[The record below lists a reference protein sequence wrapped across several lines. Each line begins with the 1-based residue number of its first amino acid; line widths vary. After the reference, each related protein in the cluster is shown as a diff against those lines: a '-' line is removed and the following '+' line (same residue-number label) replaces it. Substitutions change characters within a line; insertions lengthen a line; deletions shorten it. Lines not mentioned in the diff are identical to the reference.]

1 MEEYIMKRP
10 IFFILIITSLL
21 IFSACVSDNENQQQ
35 IQQTNTQTN
44 TNQENTDVNNVKV
57 NVLKVEI
64 LHFHPKVQCYSCK
77 TLGNYA
83 EETINTYYSKELKN
97 GRVTFRHINYE
108 LPENEQLVLLYKPP
122 GSALCIGVYDDQG
135 HLYIEEN
142 IGVWYRIENK
152 DNFTNYMK
160 QLIDMRLNG
169 DLTKI

>member
-1 MEEYIMKRP
+1 MKRP
-10 IFFILIITSLL
+10 IFSILLIASLF
-21 IFSACVSDNENQQQ
+21 IFSACVSDHENQQQ

-44 TNQENTDVNNVKV
+44 TNQGNTNVIPEKV

-77 TLGNYA
+77 TLGTYA
-83 EETINTYYSKELKN
+83 EETVNTYYSKELNN

>member
-1 MEEYIMKRP
+1 MKRP
-10 IFFILIITSLL
+10 IFSILLIASLF

-44 TNQENTDVNNVKV
+44 TNQGNTIVIPEKV

-77 TLGNYA
+77 TLGTYA
-83 EETINTYYSKELKN
+83 EETVNTYYSKELNN

>member
-1 MEEYIMKRP
+1 MKRP
-10 IFFILIITSLL
+10 IFSILLIASLF

-44 TNQENTDVNNVKV
+44 TNQGNTIVFPEKV

-77 TLGNYA
+77 TLGTYA
-83 EETINTYYSKELKN
+83 EETVNTYYSKELNN

>member
-1 MEEYIMKRP
+1 MKRP
-10 IFFILIITSLL
+10 IFSILFSASLF

-35 IQQTNTQTN
+35 LQQTNTQTH
-44 TNQENTDVNNVKV
+44 TNQGNTIVIPEKV

-77 TLGNYA
+77 TLGTYA
-83 EETINTYYSKELKN
+83 EETVNTYYSKELNN

>member
-1 MEEYIMKRP
+1 MKKYLI
-10 IFFILIITSLL
+10 IFIVISILIILP
-21 IFSACVSDNENQQQ
+21 ACSEPRGDLEQNN
-35 IQQTNTQTN
+35 IQTQ
-44 TNQENTDVNNVKV
+44 TNQENSNLTPEKV

-83 EETINTYYSKELKN
+83 EETINTYYSKELNN
-97 GRVTFRHINYE
+97 GRITFKHINYE

-152 DNFTNYMK
+152 DNFTKYMK

-169 DLTKI
+169 DLKKI